1 MTKTTETKIHLPTAE
16 MLDSG
21 HQSATSGWCVDLYLI
36 PAGESDT
43 DIPEVVHYGYTG
55 NYCRPVAAGEGRWT
69 LIGHYGPMVTGDSV
83 LRELRAMTDD
93 LVARSDEYLG
103 AEWDG
108 HNLRGRWVSDEDG
121 ATQVYLAESELIH
134 YWAADDWYGAVSPPT
149 WETLAA
155 DAGMDP
161 RRALTEDIDELA
173 DELAAA
179 IDPQDEPVQGTAGY
193 AARLAREYLGGGGR

>member
-1 MTKTTETKIHLPTAE
+1 MTTETKIHLPTAE

-21 HQSATSGWCVDLYLI
+21 HQSATSGWRCDLYLI
-36 PAGESDT
+36 PAFECDDG
-43 DIPEVVHYGYTG
+43 IPRVVHHCGLGTIGQPMPAYH
-55 NYCRPVAAGEGRWT
+55 GRWT

-83 LRELRAMTDD
+83 LRELRVMTDD

-103 AEWDG
+103 AELDG

-121 ATQVYLAESELIH
+121 ATQVYLDESELVH
-134 YWAADDWYGAVSPPT
+134 YWAAEDWYGAVSPPT
-149 WETLAA
+149 WESLAE

-161 RRALTEDIDELA
+161 RRALAEDIDALC

-179 IDPQDEPVQGTAGY
+179 LDPQDEPVQGTAGY
-193 AARLAREYLGGGGR
+193 AARLAREYLSEVDCD